1 MSSSINSVMTSRVTG
16 LASGLDTESIVAD
29 LLAASKLKITEVEQK
44 KQILEWKQQFYQE
57 IATSLYNFQNKYF
70 SGTTSLVETALT
82 SMKATS
88 SSSLVTVTASS
99 ASPTQNLYI
108 HDIVSLAT
116 YTKVVSSD
124 RVSSNPTIEI
134 LADTQDPTKLNALA
148 GKSIVVNLNGS
159 EKAIT
164 FSPNKEYSDVQDVL
178 DELQTQLDK
187 AFGKDSVKVDLS
199 DNKLTLSAD
208 NSTLRIKMP
217 TDGTDTA
224 DLLLFENTSNRI
236 DMNVSL
242 GAAGLRTTPTLTGEE
257 NEFEFTINGETFTAA
272 ANESLAS
279 IITKI
284 NNSKAGVKITYS
296 QLTDTFTMTATES
309 GAGADIEF
317 SDVTGNLMA
326 SLFGGGKK
334 TEGTDAVVKLSVNGS
349 TDPADLIEVRRSTN
363 NISFDGVSITLNGMA
378 EANTAEK
385 ITVSL
390 SRDVDALAETIKSF
404 INDYNSLLSQIT
416 TKLSE
421 EYDRNYLPL
430 TEDQKKDMSEKEIE
444 LWTQKA
450 KTGLLRNDTYLTSIA
465 NQLKSI
471 FYSPVSSLASEKD
484 SIGMLAEIG
493 ISTTVWS
500 DKGKLTIDEKKL
512 KEALSSNPDKVISLF
527 TQKSTVTYSQYA
539 SQEQQ
544 TKRFNQSGVLDRLS
558 DMLKNNLSK
567 VGKKGALITL
577 VGSPADLFKGE
588 TLYSKRIQELKERI
602 DKLND
607 KLIDEEDRYW
617 RQFTAMEKA
626 LANLNSQSSWLAG
639 MLSNNNG

>member
-44 KQILEWKQQFYQE
+44 KQILEWKQQSYQE

-70 SGTTSLVETALT
+70 NGTTSLVEAALT

-99 ASPTQNLYI
+99 SSPTQNIYI
-108 HDIVSLAT
+108 HDIQSLAT
-116 YTKVVSSD
+116 YTKVVSSA
-124 RVSSNPTIEI
+124 RVSS
-134 LADTQDPTKLNALA
+134 DPKIQVMASDSGQLNELA
-148 GKSIVVNLNGS
+148 GKSIIVNLNGT
-159 EKAIT
+159 EKVIK
-164 FSPNKEYSDVQDVL
+164 FSDKEYNNAQDVKE
-178 DELQTQLDK
+178 ELKAQLDK
-187 AFGKDSVKVDLS
+187 AFGVGSVSVDLS
-199 DNKLTLSAD
+199 GDKITLSAGT
-208 NSTLRIKMP
+208 STLRIKMP
-217 TDGTDTA
+217 TDGTDTS
-224 DLLLFENTSNRI
+224 DLLYYDSLDSNRV

-242 GAAGLRTTPTLTGEE
+242 GSAGLATTLDNVETYK
-257 NEFEFTINGETFTAA
+257 FEINGEQFEIAK
-272 ANESLAS
+272 NESLAS
-279 IITKI
+279 VINKI

-378 EANTAEK
+378 EGNEEEK

-416 TKLSE
+416 TKLTE